1 MNEIWN
7 SLLESI
13 RDLMA
18 NRKLGAEQVM
28 NVLGVNNSDMGILQK
43 KL

>member
-1 MNEIWN
+1 
-7 SLLESI
+7 
-13 RDLMA
+13 MA